1 MRGEYDNN
9 LKWPFKGEV
18 RVQLLNQR
26 GDKRHFERK
35 LLNLSTCT
43 EGDFDRKIV
52 AQVVGRERAE
62 RGRGHPQFIA
72 NTKLGYNPA
81 EDCQV
86 FHEGMSQQHSKKEC
100 VVLTCTHGLL
110 CPIK

>member
-52 AQVVGRERAE
+52 AQVVGREIAE

-81 EDCQV
+81 EDYTKY
-86 FHEGMSQQHSKKEC
+86 FMKEC
-100 VVLTCTHGLL
+100 LKFRITMIELT
-110 CPIK
+110 P